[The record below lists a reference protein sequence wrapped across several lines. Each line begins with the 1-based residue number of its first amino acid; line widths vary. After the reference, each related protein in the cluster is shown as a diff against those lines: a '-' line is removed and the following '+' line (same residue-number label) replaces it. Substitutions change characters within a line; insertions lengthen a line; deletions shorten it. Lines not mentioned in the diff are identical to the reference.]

1 MSFGWMLIACSAGI
15 LVFGGGTII
24 LELLKVFF
32 PKKVKSFMV
41 GTTRQLRRLMC
52 QPSPNAVAPFV
63 NTSEGPGKKSAV
75 MTYALSL
82 LSSQAHLSSL
92 ALLLFDQLFTI

>member
-63 NTSEGPGKKSAV
+63 NTSTVVNVSERPGKKSAV

-82 LSSQAHLSSL
+82 LPS
-92 ALLLFDQLFTI
+92 